1 VLRIVNES
9 IAASMAYGVGNKG
22 SNDAIAETRKV
33 LLFDLGGGTLDV
45 SVLAVERHGYLSRR

>member
-1 VLRIVNES
+1 
-9 IAASMAYGVGNKG
+9 MAYGVGNKG